1 MLIRK
6 HWRVDIMVLASIKN
20 KFLVDARK
28 KAEIAAM
35 LEEEL
40 KDVLIGN
47 ITIQKSPVETRIF
60 IETFGNRRIFD
71 KKSPRMQRIIERI
84 KSEYGLENPV
94 ITEIEIKE
102 PWLEP
107 KIVAK
112 KVARA
117 IEKGEKVKAVL
128 NRAAKSVMD
137 AGAMG
142 VEIIASGKLGAKGSR
157 SKSIKVSLGFVPKAG
172 DVARY
177 VGTYDYAALTKPGVI
192 GISVRIARKE
202 LARLIKPEIFEK
214 EEKQENEEKENN
226 WIRGG

>member
-1 MLIRK
+1 
-6 HWRVDIMVLASIKN
+6 MVLASIKN
-20 KFLVDARK
+20 KFVIDARK
-28 KAEIAAM
+28 KAEIADM

-40 KDVLIGN
+40 KDALIGT
-47 ITIQKSPVETRIF
+47 IYIQKSPIETRIF
-60 IETFGNRRIFD
+60 IETFGRSKIFD
-71 KKSPRMQRIIERI
+71 KKSAKMQKIIQRI
-84 KSEYGLENPV
+84 KSEYGLENP
-94 ITEIEIKE
+94 IISEIEIKE

-117 IEKGEKVKAVL
+117 IERGEKVKAVL
-128 NRAAKSVMD
+128 NKTVKSVMD

-177 VGTYDYAALTKPGVI
+177 VGVYDYAALTKPGVI
-192 GISVRIARKE
+192 GISVRIAKKDLE
-202 LARLIKPEIFEK
+202 KLIRP
-214 EEKQENEEKENN
+214 QVEEKENKEKN
-226 WIRGG
+226 EEIS